1 MRLTSILAQIWCA
14 AMSIETRPLAR
25 VAVFTCL
32 LALCTVLPVGASAA
46 DRTVLVAFGDSL
58 TAGYGLAAKD
68 AFPRQLERALAARGR
83 QVKVINAGVSGDTT
97 SAGLAR
103 LDWAVPKDAQAVIVE
118 LGANDALRGQDPK
131 QAYAALDAIIAELKG
146 RGLAVLLAGMEA
158 PRNMGEAYGQEFN
171 GIYQRLAEKHDVALY
186 PFFLKGVAGSP
197 DLNLPDGIHPTGP
210 GVALIVEKML
220 PHVEKLLDGTAAETS
235 ENSG

>member
-1 MRLTSILAQIWCA
+1 MRLTSILAQIWCG
-14 AMSIETRPLAR
+14 AMSIETRPSAR
-25 VAVFTCL
+25 AALIACL
-32 LALCTVLPVGASAA
+32 LALCAALPGAALAA
-46 DRTVLVAFGDSL
+46 DRMVLVAFGDSL

-83 QVKVINAGVSGDTT
+83 QVKVVNAGVSGDTT

-103 LDWAVPKDAQAVIVE
+103 LDWAVPKDANAVIVE

-131 QAYAALDAIIAELKG
+131 QAYAALDAIVTALKG

-171 GIYQRLAEKHDVALY
+171 GIYKRLAEKHDVALY
-186 PFFLKGVAGSP
+186 PFFLEGVAGAP
-197 DLNLPDGIHPTGP
+197 NLNLPDGIHPTGP
-210 GVALIVEKML
+210 GVALIVERIV
-220 PHVEKLLDGTAAETS
+220 PHVEKLLDGVAAENS
-235 ENSG
+235 ESSG